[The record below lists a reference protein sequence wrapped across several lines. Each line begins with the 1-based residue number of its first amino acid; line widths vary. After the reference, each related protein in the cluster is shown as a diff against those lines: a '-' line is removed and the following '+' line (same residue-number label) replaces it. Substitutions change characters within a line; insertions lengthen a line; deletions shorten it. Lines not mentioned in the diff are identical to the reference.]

1 MKRLKSILFSNKFLV
16 LSDQGVYSGTSF
28 MVTLI
33 LARILTPKD
42 FGILSSVVLINF
54 LIISISNALVI
65 QPFQVNAAACS
76 NKMSYQLFS
85 GAFQLLISL
94 LLMLLIYLITY
105 FGFLN
110 LVAGLLPA
118 VTLFSFGFVM
128 HDFFRKSFL
137 AQNKVKEALMIDV
150 ILAVSQV
157 VYLAWL
163 HFSFAPTLSSAI
175 LYLGV
180 SYILP
185 LLASLYFTPFHKAD
199 TSLWRGFT
207 LLHLKQGSWLLLV
220 ALLQWGSNNIFVITS
235 GVFLG
240 IEALGALRLVQSL
253 FGVLNV
259 LLQTF
264 ENYVLPNATRLYQTS
279 LSDAKKYLKDLSL
292 KGSFLFGFVLL
303 LLFIFSEEIITL
315 SGGEKYRSYH
325 YLVKG
330 MSLLYFILFAGYPI
344 RMSIRML
351 ILNKTFFMGYV
362 FSFVFTLI
370 SYTYLLKTWQLS
382 GVIIGLIANQVVMLV
397 YWQYQ
402 LTKTKFYLW
411 K

>member
-1 MKRLKSILFSNKFLV
+1 MNRFKSIFFSNKFLV
-16 LSDQGVYSGTSF
+16 LSDQGLYSGTSF
-28 MVTLI
+28 LVTLV
-33 LARILTPKD
+33 LARILSAKD
-42 FGILSSVVLINF
+42 FGILSSVVLTNF

-65 QPFQVNAAACS
+65 QPFQVNIAACS
-76 NKMSYQLFS
+76 NKRSYLLFS
-85 GAFQLLISL
+85 AAFQLLISL
-94 LLMLLIYLITY
+94 LLILVIYLITY
-105 FGFLN
+105 FGFLSQ
-110 LVAGLLPA
+110 LAAYLPA
-118 VTLFSFGFVM
+118 IAIFTFGFVM

-137 AQNKVKEALMIDV
+137 AQNKLKEALIIDGF
-150 ILAVSQV
+150 LSFSQV
-157 VYLAWL
+157 IYIAWL
-163 HFSFAPTLSSAI
+163 FFSFSPQLSTTI
-175 LYLGV
+175 FYLGL

-185 LLASLYFTPFHKAD
+185 LLAAFYYTSFYEANV
-199 TSLWRGFT
+199 SLWKGFVV
-207 LLHLKQGSWLLLV
+207 LHVKQGSWLLLV

-279 LSDAKKYLKDLSL
+279 LNDAKKYLKDLSL
-292 KGSFLFGFVLL
+292 KGSLLFGFVLL
-303 LLFIFSEEIITL
+303 LLFIFSEEIIIL

-362 FSFVFTLI
+362 FSFIFTLI